1 LPLVGI
7 GVRMPGALPA
17 ACLSCAGAAS
27 TRVWLAASGRR
38 VLKKAGMKGR
48 LSMTTDG
55 LLGAMIDIGWG
66 LSGAIISFWL

>member
-1 LPLVGI
+1 
-7 GVRMPGALPA
+7 
-17 ACLSCAGAAS
+17 
-27 TRVWLAASGRR
+27 
-38 VLKKAGMKGR
+38 MKGR